1 MNRTL
6 TQANR
11 PRASRWRLATPR
23 STPCRRHRGALS
35 VTAQTAPAPAP
46 AAPAVAITV
55 TPAIVSQYMFRGQR
69 LGGASFQPA
78 IEASYGSFVGGLWSN
93 FPVKDK
99 VPGTSDPEFDFYGSY
114 TAAISDTLSVVP
126 GFTAFYYP
134 DADTKAGFYKFT
146 FEPSLA
152 VNYTTSGIKF
162 TPKIFYDF
170 VLDGPTFELGAGYA
184 LPLKDL
190 GTELGFSASIGTY
203 LLNDFAKN
211 STPRTKA
218 WGDYWSVGAAAPFQ
232 LTKESKL
239 TVGFAYTKGAGAY
252 TKVGSTPKSE
262 NTLAVGRGV
271 VTVSYSY
278 AF

>member
-1 MNRTL
+1 MNKSSLALLSAL
-6 TQANR
+6 TV
-11 PRASRWRLATPR
+11 
-23 STPCRRHRGALS
+23 GALS

-99 VPGTSDPEFDFYGSY
+99 VPG
-114 TAAISDTLSVVP
+114 
-126 GFTAFYYP
+126 
-134 DADTKAGFYKFT
+134 
-146 FEPSLA
+146 
-152 VNYTTSGIKF
+152 IKF

-218 WGDYWSVGAAAPFQ
+218 WGDYWSVGVAAPFQ

-239 TVGFAYTKGAGAY
+239 TIGYAYTKGDGAY
-252 TKVGSTPKSE
+252 TKVGSAPKSE

-271 VTVSYSY
+271 VSVSYSY